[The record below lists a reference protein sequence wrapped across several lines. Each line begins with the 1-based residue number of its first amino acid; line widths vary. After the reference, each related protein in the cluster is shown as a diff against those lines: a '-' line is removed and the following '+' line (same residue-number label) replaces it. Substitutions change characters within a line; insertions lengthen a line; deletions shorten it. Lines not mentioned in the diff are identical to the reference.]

1 MKLPGP
7 DHPIAIAHNPKR
19 VVVRFAGRVIADTTR
34 ALTLKESTYA
44 PVFYIP
50 REDVDMALLE
60 RTTHESYCPYKG
72 DANYYSV
79 KVDGRVAENAVWTYE
94 AAYEAVAPINALMAF
109 YASKVDVIEERAA

>member
-1 MKLPGP
+1 MKLPGS

-50 REDVDMALLE
+50 REGVDMALLE